1 MASVRDT
8 DGQESMTAQGHRSS
22 VKVSRSQVN
31 PVSAHLLVDISSAIM
46 PVMTRSQTRALAA
59 MAQAPAQAAAA
70 PAAAGALLSP
80 ALTATSRET
89 AAPLVTTSSIAISST
104 SYIFS
109 STLRIVSLSWQ
120 KKWSRPRP
128 RHRTMKQSRPGLDA
142 PQSRPGLDGRVTT
155 RVGTHRPWAFTI
167 FRHAHRWP
175 STATSTAAA
184 VAARPHSTRGW

>member
-1 MASVRDT
+1 MLT
-8 DGQESMTAQGHRSS
+8 FW
-22 VKVSRSQVN
+22 
-31 PVSAHLLVDISSAIM
+31 SASSAIM
-46 PVMTRSQTRALAA
+46 PVMTRSKTRALAA

-89 AAPLVTTSSIAISST
+89 AAPLVTTSSIAISFT

-175 STATSTAAA
+175 RQT
-184 VAARPHSTRGW
+184 VLRQPRPWPHVPTVLGDGRLVCGHQGVGLGPR